1 MGLTLKFTSEEGH
14 FGTMQMIGGMARGLE
29 QARDFWIAERQ
40 SVPGFLAQVT
50 SEMFEKTTVRPIV
63 CCFLAGRLTSFVL

>member
-50 SEMFEKTTVRPIV
+50 SEMFEKTTVRV
-63 CCFLAGRLTSFVL
+63 TLSST